1 MALSPQKGPDQALFK
16 EIPHGE
22 KERDEDQRKKQ
33 GIPFRGR
40 EQDECKQPPEH
51 QKLPMGKIENIGNP
65 KDQGETKSGQGIGPS
80 LEGSDNEQLDDKRSH
95 RKTA

>member
-1 MALSPQKGPDQALFK
+1 MALSPQKGSDQALFK

-33 GIPFRGR
+33 GIPFRGCK
-40 EQDECKQPPEH
+40 QDESKQASEH
-51 QKLPMGKIENIGNP
+51 QKLSVGKIQNVGNP

-80 LEGSDNEQLDDKRSH
+80 LEGSDNEQLDDQRCH
-95 RKTA
+95 RKTV